1 MGSYGGRCA
10 PPATLE
16 ELLLL
21 TDDFL
26 EAPPGLSTRDGS
38 SFLLC
43 LRMFSEPFSLGE
55 GRDGLLCWTLRT
67 PGNSGEVA
75 ITQPRVE
82 GRSTSTLGMNT
93 TLLSYSVRVA
103 ISRRRYAQSVIIVL
117 HRFSH
122 NPQRHAR
129 MTTIAT
135 NLFVDFIIA
144 HLPQESIVNE
154 EEINYNYVNQ
164 HVPPCRDQPCCF
176 VSFDTRARN
185 L

>member
-1 MGSYGGRCA
+1 MVVGAHIIDNKPIMYNPWGRIIND
-10 PPATLE
+10 
-16 ELLLL
+16 ELWP
-21 TDDFL
+21 T
-26 EAPPGLSTRDGS
+26 S
-38 SFLLC
+38 SSN
-43 LRMFSEPFSLGE
+43 SEG
-55 GRDGLLCWTLRT
+55 
-67 PGNSGEVA
+67 VA

-103 ISRRRYAQSVIIVL
+103 ISRRRYAQSVIIVI

-154 EEINYNYVNQ
+154 EGINYNHVIQ
-164 HVPPCRDQPCCF
+164 HVAPCRDHPYCF
-176 VSFDTRARN
+176 VSIDTRARD